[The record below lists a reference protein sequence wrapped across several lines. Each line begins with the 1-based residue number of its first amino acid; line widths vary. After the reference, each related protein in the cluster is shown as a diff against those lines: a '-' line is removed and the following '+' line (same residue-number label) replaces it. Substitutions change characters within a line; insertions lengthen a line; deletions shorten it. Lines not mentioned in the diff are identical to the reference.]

1 MLRKTHIYKKVIGRD
16 EKDSAVGIYRLDLRD
31 VSVIEEEPLTVVKE
45 WLTFGQQMGLT
56 RSMGREGIHYGWEK
70 KNLRT

>member
-31 VSVIEEEPLTVVKE
+31 VSVIEEEPLTVIKE
-45 WLTFGQQMGLT
+45 
-56 RSMGREGIHYGWEK
+56 
-70 KNLRT
+70 